1 MNRWSLPAVPGMQ
14 RPLSGGRPLR
24 LAAAASALA
33 LAATTALTATAARA
47 ADPGEEAARSY
58 AIEAT
63 GPATL
68 KPGATGTLV
77 LAIKPTA
84 KVHVHPQAP
93 LKISLTA
100 TPGLTL
106 GKSALG
112 RKDLADPKAEAP
124 RFEVPV
130 TAAAAGKQEASAKV
144 DFFICSD
151 QWCVKQVRD
160 VTGAIEAR

>member
-1 MNRWSLPAVPGMQ
+1 M
-14 RPLSGGRPLR
+14 R
-24 LAAAASALA
+24 LAAARFLASALA
-33 LAATTALTATAARA
+33 LAAQATAARA

-58 AIEAT
+58 TIEAT

-68 KPGATGTLV
+68 KPGGTGTLV

-93 LKISLTA
+93 LKIALTA

-160 VTGAIEAR
+160 VKVAIDVK